1 MLKLYVEVIYE
12 YLFFTRSTKD
22 FTYGWVIKNQRGSH
36 IQLVHPCKGG
46 KVTVPHPRKE
56 LDPKTVKSICN
67 QANIEL

>member
-1 MLKLYVEVIYE
+1 M
-12 YLFFTRSTKD
+12 D
-22 FTYGWVIKNQRGSH
+22 GWVIKNQRGSH

>member
-1 MLKLYVEVIYE
+1 MVELWDI
-12 YLFFTRSTKD
+12 LD
-22 FTYGWVIKNQRGSH
+22 KNGNVTGRVHERGK
-36 IQLVHPCKGG
+36 PMNKGG